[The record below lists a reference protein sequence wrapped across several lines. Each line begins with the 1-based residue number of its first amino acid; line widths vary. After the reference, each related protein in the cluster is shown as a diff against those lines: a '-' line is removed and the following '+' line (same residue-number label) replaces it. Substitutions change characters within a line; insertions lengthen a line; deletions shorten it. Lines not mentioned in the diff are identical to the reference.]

1 MHVTMQD
8 HTELFFRPFLLDK
21 YDVMW

>member
-1 MHVTMQD
+1 MQD